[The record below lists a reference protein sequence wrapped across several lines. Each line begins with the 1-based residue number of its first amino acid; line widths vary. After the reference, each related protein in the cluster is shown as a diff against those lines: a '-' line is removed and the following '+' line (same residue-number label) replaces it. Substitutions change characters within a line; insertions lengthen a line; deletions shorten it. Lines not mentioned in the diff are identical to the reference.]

1 MMPAKS
7 AIERLA
13 RYERVDIA
21 TTRFE
26 NLFFMVGGL
35 CDVCWWEEVAL
46 LSLAKRD
53 ISASLVC
60 LVRIVHHLR
69 CIFNLALIRITEGE
83 EGFATQ
89 YQAAS

>member
-26 NLFFMVGGL
+26 SLFFMVGGL
-35 CDVCWWEEVAL
+35 CDVCWWEEVTL

-60 LVRIVHHLR
+60 LVIVSLLTPPPSESHLR
-69 CIFNLALIRITEGE
+69 A
-83 EGFATQ
+83 FAEN
-89 YQAAS
+89 